1 MFAAVQ
7 QYEALERIEAF
18 ASTVA
23 RAFDA
28 DAPLALGAPKRM
40 RCGRSTFQI
49 CGEVGGRQVC
59 VEFIVPRGIRARSA
73 WVTWAY
79 ALEHAGRAV
88 TEDPTY
94 GAAVLAGVA

>member
-1 MFAAVQ
+1 MFAAQ
-7 QYEALERIEAF
+7 QYEALERIEDF

-28 DAPLALGAPKRM
+28 GAQVELGAPKRT
-40 RCGRSTFQI
+40 RLGRFTFQI
-49 CGEVGGRQVC
+49 CGEVGGRRAY

-79 ALEHAGRAV
+79 ALEHAGHAV
-88 TEDPTY
+88 AEDPTY